1 MQIVTVRVDTRLVAA
16 VLLVKLF
23 YEEPAALR
31 AVLVDRF
38 KVTDKITLW
47 IVGTAVEGFSSSLG
61 LAFYNVAA
69 TAFTWTF
76 CQWNRLGVVTLR
88 EA

>member
-1 MQIVTVRVDTRLVAA
+1 MQIIAVRVDAALVSA
-16 VLLVKLF
+16 VLFVELF
-23 YEEPAALR
+23 YEEPATLWT
-31 AVLVDRF
+31 VLVDRL
-38 KVTDKITLW
+38 KVAYKVTLW

-69 TAFTWTF
+69 TTLARAF